1 MNNRI
6 KEVRKAKSLTQEA
19 FSERIGIKRNSVAQ
33 IETGARIPSN
43 QVIVSICREFRVNEC
58 WLRTGEGEMFVT
70 LTREEE
76 LADMMSKLLT
86 CEPSFR
92 HRLVS
97 VLLRMSDDEWEMLER
112 KALELLEELKKADP

>member
-6 KEVRKAKSLTQEA
+6 KELRKHLNMNQTDFGAK
-19 FSERIGIKRNSVAQ
+19 IGVKQGTIAGYENGMRVPLD
-33 IETGARIPSN
+33 T
-43 QVIVSICREFRVNEC
+43 VISSICREFGVNE
-58 WLRTGEGEMFVT
+58 LFVT
-70 LTREEE
+70 LSREEE

-112 KALELLEELKKADP
+112 KALELQEELKKADP

>member
-43 QVIVSICREFRVNEC
+43 QVIVSICREFRVNER
-58 WLRTGEGEMFVT
+58 WLRTGEGDMSVT
-70 LTREEE
+70 LSREEE
-76 LADMMSKLLT
+76 LADMMSKLLS

-92 HRLVS
+92 HRLIS
-97 VLLRMSDDEWEMLER
+97 VLLRMSDDAWEMIER
-112 KALELLEELKKADP
+112 KALELAEEIKKADP

>member
-19 FSERIGIKRNSVAQ
+19 FAERIGLKQNSIAQ
-33 IETGARIPSN
+33 IEMARRIPSE
-43 QVIVSICREFRVNEC
+43 QVIISICREFGVNEC
-58 WLRTGEGEMFVT
+58 WLRNGEGEMFVT

-97 VLLRMSDDEWEMLER
+97 VLLRMSDDEWQMLER
-112 KALELLEELKKADP
+112 NALELLEELKKADP

>member
-6 KEVRKAKSLTQEA
+6 KELRKHLNMNQTDFGAK
-19 FSERIGIKRNSVAQ
+19 IGVKQGTIAGYENGMRVPLD
-33 IETGARIPSN
+33 T
-43 QVIVSICREFRVNEC
+43 VISSICREFNVNEC
-58 WLRTGEGEMFVT
+58 WLRNGEGEMFVT
-70 LTREEE
+70 LSREEE

-97 VLLRMSDDEWEMLER
+97 VLRRMSDDEWEMLER